1 MKHKVWYSCQRQI
14 WFLVL
19 QKLKLD
25 MVAQTLPIKTK
36 RYTSDQWGTTQ
47 WKTWGHRLWEICW
60 DVRTKPKLLQITK
73 NKFEKKVNTTDNAW
87 LDISARELWNSCDKT
102 FLDIRITYDV
112 CLQSKETVCA
122 ARVMCPFGISAVC
135 YNVGTSHECTIA
147 ASAFCVNCILLSR
160 FLFIVSLALIIVK
173 NSGLQILLLHN
184 DHRSTNQLE
193 ISCSA

>member
-1 MKHKVWYSCQRQI
+1 MMCVYKVRRLY
-14 WFLVL
+14 VL
-19 QKLKLD
+19 
-25 MVAQTLPIKTK
+25 
-36 RYTSDQWGTTQ
+36 
-47 WKTWGHRLWEICW
+47 H
-60 DVRTKPKLLQITK
+60 
-73 NKFEKKVNTTDNAW
+73 
-87 LDISARELWNSCDKT
+87 EL
-102 FLDIRITYDV
+102 
-112 CLQSKETVCA
+112 
-122 ARVMCPFGISAVC
+122 CPFGISAVC